1 MPTQLGSFLTPSQK
15 TNLAEEIV
23 GRLREAIVN
32 GQLQPGERLREDE
45 LAETLGVSR
54 GPIREALVE
63 LEREG
68 LVVGS
73 RNRSKSVARLSREDA
88 QEIYTL
94 RLAIERLAIQLAAR
108 NARPEHLTE
117 MQAIIN
123 EMASFASQGVTEQE
137 AAKLDVSFHDVIYR
151 AAQHKRVYQVWK
163 DIRPQIYI
171 FLLSRNVANTDFLS
185 DAARSHQ
192 ALLNVI
198 QQRDAAQA
206 VTAIEQHLLVA
217 YDRVFKK
224 YQGPAAKASP
234 AEASS
239 SETADPLAVE
249 DLR

>member
-1 MPTQLGSFLTPSQK
+1 MPTKLGAFLAPSQK
-15 TNLAEEIV
+15 TNLADEIV

-32 GQLQPGERLREDE
+32 GQLPPGERLREDE

-68 LVVGS
+68 LVVGF
-73 RNRSKSVARLSREDA
+73 RNKSKSVARLAREDA

-108 NARPEHLTE
+108 HAQPDHLAE
-117 MQAIIN
+117 MQTIIN
-123 EMASFASQGVTEQE
+123 AMTAFSRQGVTEQE
-137 AAKLDVSFHDVIYR
+137 AAKLDVDFHDVIYR

-171 FLLSRNVANTDFLS
+171 FLLSRNVAHTGFLA

-192 ALLNVI
+192 ALLDVI
-198 QQRDAAQA
+198 QRRDEAEA

-217 YDRVFKK
+217 YERVFKN
-224 YQGPAAKASP
+224 YQGPAAKAAP
-234 AEASS
+234 ADTRLASQ
-239 SETADPLAVE
+239 DPLLNE
-249 DLR
+249 DLP